1 MANMKRISAEE
12 LRKTTEQMKAKK
24 KVKITGS
31 ASTPPRVSSSMTSSQ
46 PKTSSGSMSSDK
58 FVNPIYSRTAGFSP
72 IVPET
77 MPTRTRG
84 AGDANYTKKMKTGQ
98 PSKPLPKK

>member
-1 MANMKRISAEE
+1 MPEMRVPRSEVKKQTEKMKPA
-12 LRKTTEQMKAKK
+12 T

-46 PKTSSGSMSSDK
+46 PKTSSGSMPSDK

>member
-1 MANMKRISAEE
+1 
-12 LRKTTEQMKAKK
+12 
-24 KVKITGS
+24 
-31 ASTPPRVSSSMTSSQ
+31 MTSSQ
-46 PKTSSGSMSSDK
+46 PKTSSGSMPSDK

-84 AGDANYTKKMKTGQ
+84 AGDADYAKKMKTGQ
-98 PSKPLPKK
+98 PGKPLPKK

>member
-1 MANMKRISAEE
+1 MPEMRVPRSETK
-12 LRKTTEQMKAKK
+12 KQTEQMKPAT

-31 ASTPPRVSSSMTSSQ
+31 ASTPPRVSNSMISSQ
-46 PKTSSGSMSSDK
+46 PKTSSGSMPSDK

-72 IVPET
+72 IVPPT

-98 PSKPLPKK
+98 PGKPLPKK